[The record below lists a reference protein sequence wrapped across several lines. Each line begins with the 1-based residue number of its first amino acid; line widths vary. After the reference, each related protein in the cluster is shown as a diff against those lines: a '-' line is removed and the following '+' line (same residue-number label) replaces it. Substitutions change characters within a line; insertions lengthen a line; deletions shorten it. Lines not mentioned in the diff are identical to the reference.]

1 MVEILAGRRLDT
13 QVAHLVFGT
22 PIGELNRMDE
32 VPPYSRY
39 PEFAYTAIEHL
50 KTRVRLRYDC
60 SGPRLPNHG
69 NSYSCLI
76 SVGDDAGTFVRE
88 NWGYGRTEALSIC
101 DAALEVVNRTPET
114 RGLPSSH

>member
-1 MVEILAGRRLDT
+1 MTEILAGRRLDT

-22 PIGELNRMDE
+22 PIDELNRMDE

-39 PEFAYTAIEHL
+39 PKLAYAALEHL
-50 KTRVRLRYDC
+50 KTRIRLQYDC
-60 SGPRLPNHG
+60 YGPRLPGHG

-88 NWGYGRTEALSIC
+88 HWGYGRTEAMSIC
-101 DAALEVVNRTPET
+101 DAALEVVNWSPEAA
-114 RGLPSSH
+114 GLP